1 MSRFIVM
8 DIVFYGSSLNYDQ
21 GTGNYQELKKITKWD
36 GGQYT
41 LVSRYALRYSI
52 LETAKTMNVWD
63 IADAEK
69 LHYEGDKKVI
79 QPSTE
84 ILLSGEIL
92 NYPEFDLFG
101 YLITSTTP
109 QNFRTAPVKI
119 SHAVSMTPFN
129 YDALF
134 NANIGLANRMR
145 KRYGEMS
152 PNPFTA
158 EEHVTF
164 YQYTVV
170 VDLDNIGKID
180 VYLAKTVKEGSKQ
193 YTMKSIEITKDNN
206 DVNFKIEYSGSKSPI
221 EFKYK
226 NNNDFKINR
235 IILPFNENDKNVK
248 ISEEL
253 RRLVKFDDSIGAL
266 ILRYN
271 LKKEMVEKRIKE
283 LVKTILN
290 LKRSIKG
297 RCEDLSPKLMIVGI
311 YKNKPYKTYKDRIF
325 LKDEYSEESY
335 DEIEEREE
343 NGKKIVKVKHVVS
356 KTKKPV
362 FDVVIGNRNCEV
374 KEISEDEVIKFIELL
389 YYSDIV
395 EEMKKDGKSY
405 NEIIN
410 ELKDQIKDENM
421 LKKLIEWVNTGIN
434 EVQVFY
440 DPSIEVKV
448 K

>member
-1 MSRFIVM
+1 MGRFIVM

-36 GGQYT
+36 GRQYT

-52 LETAKTMNVWD
+52 LETAKDMNLWN

-69 LHYEGDKKVI
+69 LQLAGEGDKRVI

-119 SHAVSMTPFN
+119 SHAISMTPFN

-145 KRYGEMS
+145 KREGEMS

-170 VDLDNIGKID
+170 VDLDNIGKIE
-180 VYLAKTVKEGSKQ
+180 VYLQ
-193 YTMKSIEITKDNN
+193 DKS
-206 DVNFKIEYSGSKSPI
+206 DVQLEDGKWKIEKIAKSNGKIKITLKKSNKTKEIIQDESVNGELIELEKVKILSYSLKQ
-221 EFKYK
+221 
-226 NNNDFKINR
+226 N
-235 IILPFNENDKNVK
+235 NENDPVLKRL
-248 ISEEL
+248 EE
-253 RRLVKFDDSIGAL
+253 F
-266 ILRYN
+266 
-271 LKKEMVEKRIKE
+271 IKA
-283 LVKTILN
+283 ILN

-297 RCEDLSPKLMIVGI
+297 RCEDLSPKLMVIGV

-325 LKDEYSEESY
+325 LRDEFCEEE
-335 DEIEEREE
+335 EITEEPLE
-343 NGKKIVKVKHVVS
+343 NGRKIKVRRIVS
-356 KTKKPV
+356 KKPV
-362 FDVVIGNRNCEV
+362 FDVILGTTSSKSSETDKNDNQTNNE
-374 KEISEDEVIKFIELL
+374 KKNDILSEISEDEVINFIKQMLNN
-389 YYSDIV
+389 DR
-395 EEMKKDGKSY
+395 
-405 NEIIN
+405 EIG
-410 ELKDQIKDENM
+410 IK
-421 LKKLIEWVNTGIN
+421 
-434 EVQVFY
+434 VFY
-440 DPSIEVKV
+440 DPSVKV
-448 K
+448 QIK

>member
-8 DIVFYGSSLNYDQ
+8 DIVFYGGSLNYDQ

-36 GGQYT
+36 GRQYT

-52 LETAKTMNVWD
+52 LETAKTMNMWN
-63 IADAEK
+63 IANAEK
-69 LHYEGDKKVI
+69 LQLAGERDKKVI
-79 QPSTE
+79 QPSAE

-101 YLITSTTP
+101 YLITTTTP

-134 NANIGLANRMR
+134 NANIGLANRMMAKHGR
-145 KRYGEMS
+145 ME

-170 VDLDNIGKID
+170 VDLDNIGKIE
-180 VYLAKTVKEGSKQ
+180 VYLQNEGEIQLEDGSNWKIDKIEKANGKIKIILESKGKAK
-193 YTMKSIEITKDNN
+193 EITQK
-206 DVNFKIEYSGSKSPI
+206 
-221 EFKYK
+221 
-226 NNNDFKINR
+226 
-235 IILPFNENDKNVK
+235 ENLNGELVDLDKVK
-248 ISEEL
+248 
-253 RRLVKFDDSIGAL
+253 
-266 ILRYN
+266 ILRYS
-271 LKKEMVEKRIKE
+271 LKQGGSEDPVLKRVEE

-311 YKNKPYKTYKDRIF
+311 YKKKPYKTYKDRIY

-335 DEIEEREE
+335 DEVEEREE
-343 NGKKIVKVKHVVS
+343 NGKKIVKVKHIAS
-356 KTKKPV
+356 KTKKPI
-362 FDVVIGNRNCEV
+362 FEVILGKETENQKSSILAEV
-374 KEISEDEVIKFIELL
+374 SEDNVINFI
-389 YYSDIV
+389 
-395 EEMKKDGKSY
+395 KKIFDNSKT
-405 NEIIN
+405 EID
-410 ELKDQIKDENM
+410 EIK
-421 LKKLIEWVNTGIN
+421 
-434 EVQVFY
+434 VFY
-440 DPSIEVKV
+440 DSSVEVKV

>member
-8 DIVFYGSSLNYDQ
+8 DIVFYGGSLNYDQ

-36 GGQYT
+36 GRQYT

-52 LETAKTMNVWD
+52 LETAKTMNLWN

-69 LHYEGDKKVI
+69 LQLAGERDKKVI
-79 QPSTE
+79 QPSAE

-101 YLITSTTP
+101 YLITTTTP

-145 KRYGEMS
+145 TKHGRME

-158 EEHVTF
+158 EEHITF

-170 VDLDNIGKID
+170 VDLDNIGKTE
-180 VYLAKTVKEGSKQ
+180 VYLQNEGEIQLEDGSNWKIDKIEKANGKIKITLKNRDKTK
-193 YTMKSIEITKDNN
+193 EITQ
-206 DVNFKIEYSGSKSPI
+206 
-221 EFKYK
+221 
-226 NNNDFKINR
+226 
-235 IILPFNENDKNVK
+235 NESLNGELADLDKVK
-248 ISEEL
+248 
-253 RRLVKFDDSIGAL
+253 
-266 ILRYN
+266 ILRYS
-271 LKKEMVEKRIKE
+271 LKQGGSEDPVLKRVEE

-311 YKNKPYKTYKDRIF
+311 YKNKPYKTYKDRIY
-325 LKDEYSEESY
+325 LKDESSEESY
-335 DEIEEREE
+335 DEVEEREE
-343 NGKKIVKVKHVVS
+343 NGKKIVKVKHVIS
-356 KTKKPV
+356 KTKKPI
-362 FDVVIGNRNCEV
+362 FEVILGKATKNQTN
-374 KEISEDEVIKFIELL
+374 KNDILNEISENNVIDFIKEIFDNSKTEIDEIK
-389 YYSDIV
+389 
-395 EEMKKDGKSY
+395 
-405 NEIIN
+405 
-410 ELKDQIKDENM
+410 
-421 LKKLIEWVNTGIN
+421 
-434 EVQVFY
+434 VFY
-440 DPSIEVKV
+440 DPSVEVKV
-448 K
+448 V

>member
-1 MSRFIVM
+1 M

-36 GGQYT
+36 GRQYT

-52 LETAKTMNVWD
+52 LETAKAMNLWN

-69 LHYEGDKKVI
+69 LQLAGEGDKKVI

-170 VDLDNIGKID
+170 VDLDNIGKIE
-180 VYLAKTVKEGSKQ
+180 VYLQ
-193 YTMKSIEITKDNN
+193 DKS
-206 DVNFKIEYSGSKSPI
+206 DVQLEDGKWKIEKIVKSNGKIKITLKKSDKKGKETKKTEESKEIIQDENVNSELIELEKVKILNYSLKQ
-221 EFKYK
+221 
-226 NNNDFKINR
+226 N
-235 IILPFNENDKNVK
+235 NENDPVLK
-248 ISEEL
+248 
-253 RRLVKFDDSIGAL
+253 RL
-266 ILRYN
+266 
-271 LKKEMVEKRIKE
+271 EE
-283 LVKTILN
+283 LVKAILN

-297 RCEDLSPKLMIVGI
+297 RCEDLSPKLMVVGV
-311 YKNKPYKTYKDRIF
+311 YKNRPYKTYKDRIF
-325 LKDEYSEESY
+325 LRDEFCEEE
-335 DEIEEREE
+335 EITEEPLE
-343 NGKKIVKVKHVVS
+343 NGRKIKVRRVVS
-356 KTKKPV
+356 KKPV
-362 FDVVIGNRNCEV
+362 FDVILGTTNNKSPSETD
-374 KEISEDEVIKFIELL
+374 KSDNQTNNILSEISETETIEFIKQML
-389 YYSDIV
+389 DND
-395 EEMKKDGKSY
+395 KDDG
-405 NEIIN
+405 
-410 ELKDQIKDENM
+410 IK
-421 LKKLIEWVNTGIN
+421 
-434 EVQVFY
+434 VFY
-440 DPSIEVKV
+440 DPSVEVRIK
-448 K
+448 

>member
-8 DIVFYGSSLNYDQ
+8 DIVFYGGSLNYDQ

-36 GGQYT
+36 GRQYT

-52 LETAKTMNVWD
+52 LETAKTMNIWN

-69 LHYEGDKKVI
+69 LQLAGERDKKVI
-79 QPSTE
+79 QPSAE

-101 YLITSTTP
+101 YLITTTTP

-145 KRYGEMS
+145 TKHGRME

-158 EEHVTF
+158 EEHITF

-170 VDLDNIGKID
+170 VDLDNIGKTE
-180 VYLAKTVKEGSKQ
+180 VYLQDKGEIQLEDGNEYKIDKIEKANGKIKITLKNRNKTK
-193 YTMKSIEITKDNN
+193 EITQ
-206 DVNFKIEYSGSKSPI
+206 
-221 EFKYK
+221 
-226 NNNDFKINR
+226 
-235 IILPFNENDKNVK
+235 NEDLNGELADLDKVK
-248 ISEEL
+248 
-253 RRLVKFDDSIGAL
+253 
-266 ILRYN
+266 ILRYS
-271 LKKEMVEKRIKE
+271 LKQEGSEDPVLKRVKE

-311 YKNKPYKTYKDRIF
+311 YKNKPYKTYKDRIY
-325 LKDEYSEESY
+325 LKDESSEESY
-335 DEIEEREE
+335 DEVEEREE
-343 NGKKIVKVKHVVS
+343 NGKKIVKVKHVIS
-356 KTKKPV
+356 KTKKPI
-362 FDVVIGNRNCEV
+362 FEVILGKERENQKSSILE
-374 KEISEDEVIKFIELL
+374 EISEDNVIDFI
-389 YYSDIV
+389 
-395 EEMKKDGKSY
+395 KKIFDNSKT
-405 NEIIN
+405 EID
-410 ELKDQIKDENM
+410 EIK
-421 LKKLIEWVNTGIN
+421 
-434 EVQVFY
+434 VFY
-440 DPSIEVKV
+440 DSSVEVKV
-448 K
+448 V